1 MMNELGMG
9 VVVSMKDMFTRNAHR
24 IQGSMMSLDATV
36 AASAG
41 SMQRNMQLIQ
51 RGTMMMGA
59 GLALLAVP
67 AVVVTSTLR
76 TQKALG
82 EMASLGVKD
91 LASLSAAAESFS
103 NTWGGTSKAEF
114 IAAAYDIKS
123 GISTL
128 TDAAVGEYTKLAA
141 LTAKATKSTVA
152 EMTSLFAT
160 GYGIYRQMYARMSDF
175 EFGRMF
181 SGGMAASV
189 QAFKTTGSGMASA
202 ISSLGATATTAKI
215 PLQEQLAILGM
226 LQATMS
232 GAEAGTKYRAFM
244 KSAAEAGK
252 ELNIEFVDQN
262 NNLLGMTA
270 ILKKLKTRYG
280 ETLDAME
287 KMEIQKA
294 FGRAEAVAVVD
305 LFYTKIGDLTGNI
318 RQMNVSMRQGTRLT
332 LEMAQA
338 MNMDI
343 GSQLSL
349 VAQQMHNLFEIMG
362 EVLLP
367 VVNPLIRGVSYI
379 IQGLQRAAKAAP
391 GLTRA
396 VLVLSAALGAALV
409 AVGGFMAAAGMVG
422 IMLPAI
428 KAGLIA
434 IGGALA
440 AVGSAVA
447 AYILPAIAI
456 IAGVVAAVYLLRKA
470 WQTNFAG
477 IRDVVMGAYTRIK
490 AVFQGLWQLL
500 SSLSSGTGRISA
512 ELAAKL
518 KGMGLWGFVKTVFM
532 VFHRAREYVVGY
544 LTAII
549 SAFKKVAKVLE
560 PPIRALRSAYGAL
573 YKAIFSV
580 VEIFGVAG
588 TAADGSSFRSLG
600 QTIGTVLGVIAQV
613 GAYVLKFIIYPLSW
627 TIRIVALVVR
637 GVVLLVKG
645 IVQGVIYAG
654 KFLYKF
660 ALPFRML
667 IQAIAAVVKVAYALW
682 QVLTGDISIMDGLKK
697 IGGAILHYLAT
708 PFRWAKDVAAGAWRF
723 IKSLFSGAV
732 AFFKWAGGLIVSAIL
747 NLPIVKT
754 LVGLWKSIRAF
765 FSGDKTFFE
774 AGKGILLA
782 IGKGIWSAIT
792 LPYTLI
798 KRAFS
803 WLRRLLP
810 FSDAQEGPLS
820 TLTASGRAIITT
832 ICKGILGVA
841 MLPLKIIGSIFRGAL
856 RIAGAVWSGVK
867 SVVSK
872 GWELVKGVG
881 KAAVGIL
888 TGPFRVGISL
898 AGKIWAGVKGVVSAG
913 WRAVKGAG
921 SAAWSA
927 MSAPFRWFGKAASAA
942 WSGVKGAV
950 ARGWEFVRGTGSLA
964 VGILTAPFRMALF
977 VGRSVWSGVKNVV
990 SAGWAAIK
998 GVGSTAWSVVSAPF
1012 RWIGSAASSVW
1023 SGIKGAASRAWDGMK
1038 SLASSAWGFLSA
1050 PFTKLRDVASGTW
1063 DWIKGKATGAWE
1075 GIKSAVASGAGVV
1088 KDVASTAYQAGK
1100 SVLNTVAEGAK
1111 AVITAPYNA
1120 VKKAFSAV
1128 RKLLP
1133 FSDAQEGPLANLSA
1147 SGRAILETLT
1157 GGIERVGKL
1166 PATVFSKVWGFIGGI
1181 GKTVVSPKIEPSIV
1195 SPKPVNIEGNAP
1207 VVRPQVETGGILSR
1221 LPIIGGLMN
1230 RMQAGLSAA
1239 GDRLDNVLSD
1249 VWSRYSAFWEMMR
1262 QGARDTVAGLRQAA
1276 GVALPGFL
1284 AGTLSLTPVLAE
1296 AAPRLVAEAGV
1307 TSAVAAP
1314 AMPALVPEVMRLPV
1328 TPTANTTPT
1337 PLLEAGP
1344 MGAVATPVEKP
1355 TPTVVKEREIER
1367 TRMLAERVTT
1377 IAPAPQTNTA
1387 AGETG
1392 TPLAALLSK
1401 LDALGDRP
1409 IDVNVTVVSKLDG
1422 RTIAQA
1428 VYKDIRQ
1435 QKVKNYETL

>member
-9 VVVSMKDMFTRNAHR
+9 VVVSMKDMFTQNAHR
-24 IQGSMMSLDATV
+24 IQSSMMSLDGTV
-36 AASAG
+36 AASSAN
-41 SMQRNMQLIQ
+41 MQRNMQLLQ

-67 AVVVTSTLR
+67 AVVVTSTLK

-91 LASLSAAAESFS
+91 LASLSTAAEEFS

-114 IAAAYDIKS
+114 VAAAYDIKS
-123 GISTL
+123 GISSL
-128 TDAAVGEYTKLAA
+128 TDVAVGEYTKLAA

-175 EFGRMF
+175 EFGKMF

-215 PLQEQLAILGM
+215 PLEEQLAIIGM

-244 KSAAEAGK
+244 KSAAQAGK

-270 ILKKLKTRYG
+270 ILKKLKARYG

-318 RQMNVSMRQGTRLT
+318 RQMNVAMRQGTRLT
-332 LEMAQA
+332 IEMAQA

-343 GSQLSL
+343 GSQLAL

-362 EVLLP
+362 ELLLP
-367 VVNPLIRGVSYI
+367 VVNPLMRGLSYVI
-379 IQGLQRAAKAAP
+379 GALQRAAKAAP

-396 VLVLSAALGAALV
+396 VLVLSAALGSALV
-409 AVGGFMAAAGMVG
+409 AVGGMMAAAGMVG
-422 IMLPAI
+422 LMLPAI

-456 IAGVVAAVYLLRKA
+456 IAGVVVAVYLLRKA

-490 AVFQGLWQLL
+490 LVFQGIWQLI
-500 SSLSSGTGRISA
+500 SSLSSGTSRISA
-512 ELAAKL
+512 ELASKL
-518 KGMGLWGFVKTVFM
+518 KAMGLWGFVKTVFM
-532 VFHRAREYVVGY
+532 VFHRAREYVLGY
-544 LTAII
+544 VTAII
-549 SAFKKVAKVLE
+549 SAFKKVARILE
-560 PPIRALRSAYGAL
+560 PPIRALLSAYGAL

-580 VEIFGVAG
+580 VEIFGIAG
-588 TAADGSSFRSLG
+588 TAADGSTFRSLG

-613 GAYVLKFIIYPLSW
+613 AAYVLKCVIYPLSW

-637 GVVLLVKG
+637 SVIWLVKS

-667 IQAIAAVVKVAYALW
+667 IQAIVAVAKVAYTLW
-682 QVLTGDISIMDGLKK
+682 QVLTGDISMIDGLKK
-697 IGGAILHYLAT
+697 IGGAIFHFLGT
-708 PFRWAKDVAAGAWRF
+708 PFRWTRDVAAGAWNF
-723 IKSLFSGAV
+723 IKGLFSGAV
-732 AFFKWAGGLIVSAIL
+732 GFFKWAGGLIVSAIL

-754 LVGLWKSIRAF
+754 LVGIWRNVRAF

-798 KRAFS
+798 KKALFGI
-803 WLRRLLP
+803 RRLLP

-841 MLPLKIIGSIFRGAL
+841 SLPLKIISGVFRGAL
-856 RIAGAVWSGVK
+856 RIAGAVWSGIK
-867 SVVSK
+867 GVVSQ
-872 GWELVKGVG
+872 GWGLVKGVS
-881 KAAVGIL
+881 KAA
-888 TGPFRVGISL
+888 
-898 AGKIWAGVKGVVSAG
+898 A
-913 WRAVKGAG
+913 
-921 SAAWSA
+921 
-927 MSAPFRWFGKAASAA
+927 
-942 WSGVKGAV
+942 
-950 ARGWEFVRGTGSLA
+950 
-964 VGILTAPFRMALF
+964 GILTAPFRAGF
-977 VGRSVWSGVKNVV
+977 SVAKGI
-990 SAGWAAIK
+990 WA
-998 GVGSTAWSVVSAPF
+998 
-1012 RWIGSAASSVW
+1012 
-1023 SGIKGAASRAWDGMK
+1023 GMK
-1038 SLASSAWGFLSA
+1038 
-1050 PFTKLRDVASGTW
+1050 DVVASGW
-1063 DWIKGKATGAWE
+1063 NAAKEISD
-1075 GIKSAVASGAGVV
+1075 SVAPRIEP
-1088 KDVASTAYQAGK
+1088 
-1100 SVLNTVAEGAK
+1100 N
-1111 AVITAPYNA
+1111 VITP
-1120 VKKAFSAV
+1120 S
-1128 RKLLP
+1128 P
-1133 FSDAQEGPLANLSA
+1133 PTLA
-1147 SGRAILETLT
+1147 AIT
-1157 GGIERVGKL
+1157 
-1166 PATVFSKVWGFIGGI
+1166 ATVQ
-1181 GKTVVSPKIEPSIV
+1181 
-1195 SPKPVNIEGNAP
+1195 
-1207 VVRPQVETGGILSR
+1207 PQLDTGGILSK
-1221 LPIIGGLMN
+1221 LPLIGGLLQRAQPMLSSLG
-1230 RMQAGLSAA
+1230 AKLLDGLS
-1239 GDRLDNVLSD
+1239 GTWDR
-1249 VWSRYSAFWEMMR
+1249 YTAFWRMMR
-1262 QGARDTVAGLRQAA
+1262 TGALNTATALRQAA
-1276 GVALPGFL
+1276 DIALPGVL
-1284 AGTLSLTPVLAE
+1284 AATLSLAPTLAS
-1296 AAPRLVAEAGV
+1296 AVPQAIAETGV
-1307 TSAVAAP
+1307 TNAMAQAAP
-1314 AMPALVPEVMRLPV
+1314 AMPALVPQMMRLPETV
-1328 TPTANTTPT
+1328 ASATPTSV
-1337 PLLEAGP
+1337 LDVGP
-1344 MGAVATPVEKP
+1344 MSTVATSVEKP
-1355 TPTVVKEREIER
+1355 TPMVVKEREVER

-1377 IAPAPQTNTA
+1377 VVPAETRLTGLAPQ
-1387 AGETG
+1387 GS
-1392 TPLAALLSK
+1392 PMSALLSK
-1401 LDALGDRP
+1401 LDALADRP
-1409 IDVNVTVVSKLDG
+1409 MDVNITVVSKLDG
-1422 RTIAQA
+1422 RIIAQA
-1428 VYKDIRQ
+1428 VYKDIRR

>member
-1 MMNELGMG
+1 MG
-9 VVVSMKDMFTRNAHR
+9 VVVSMKDMFTQNAHR
-24 IQGSMMSLDATV
+24 IQASMMSLDATV

-59 GLALLAVP
+59 GLAMLAVP

-91 LASLSAAAESFS
+91 LASLSAAAEDFS

-123 GISTL
+123 GIASL

-202 ISSLGATATTAKI
+202 KI
-215 PLQEQLAILGM
+215 PLEEQLTILGM

-262 NNLLGMTA
+262 NNLLSMVG
-270 ILKKLKTRYG
+270 ILKKLRQRYG

-294 FGRAEAVAVVD
+294 FGRVEAVAVVD
-305 LFYTKIGDLTGNI
+305 LFYSKIGDLTRNI
-318 RQMNVSMRQGTRLT
+318 RQMNAAMRRGTRLT
-332 LEMAQA
+332 IEMAQA

-343 GSQLSL
+343 GSQMAL
-349 VAQQMHNLFEIMG
+349 VSQQLHNLFEIMG
-362 EVLLP
+362 ELLLP
-367 VVNPLIRGVSYI
+367 VVNPLIRGLSRVI
-379 IQGLQRAAKAAP
+379 MALQRAAKAAP

-396 VLVLSAALGAALV
+396 VLAILAALGSVLV
-409 AVGGFMAAAGMVG
+409 VVGGFMGAAGMVG
-422 IMLPAI
+422 LMLPAI
-428 KAGLIA
+428 KAGLVA
-434 IGGALA
+434 IGGAVA
-440 AVGSAVA
+440 AAGSAIA
-447 AYILPAIAI
+447 TYFLPAVAI

-512 ELAAKL
+512 ELAQKL
-518 KGMGLWGFVKTVFM
+518 KAMGLWGFVKTVFM

-544 LTAII
+544 VTAII
-549 SAFKKVAKVLE
+549 SAFRKVAKILE
-560 PPIRALRSAYGAL
+560 PAIRALLSAYGAL

-588 TAADGSSFRSLG
+588 TAADGSAFRSLG

-613 GAYVLKFIIYPLSW
+613 AAYVLKFIIYPLSW
-627 TIRIVALVVR
+627 VIRIVAVVVR
-637 GVVLLVKG
+637 SVIWLVKS
-645 IVQGVIYAG
+645 IVQGVIWAG

-660 ALPFRML
+660 ALPFRWL
-667 IQAIAAVVKVAYALW
+667 IQAIVAVAKVAYTLW
-682 QVLTGDISIMDGLKK
+682 QVLTGDISVLDGLKK
-697 IGGAILHYLAT
+697 IGGAILYFLAT
-708 PFRWAKDVAAGAWRF
+708 PFRWARDVAASAWNF
-723 IKSLFSGAV
+723 IKGLFTGAV

-747 NLPIVKT
+747 DLPIVKT
-754 LVGLWKSIRAF
+754 LVGIWRNIRTF

-782 IGKGIWSAIT
+782 IGKGILSTVT
-792 LPYTLI
+792 LPFRLI
-798 KRAFS
+798 KKAFG
-803 WLRRLLP
+803 WIRRLLP
-810 FSDAQEGPLS
+810 FSDAAEGPLS

-832 ICKGILGVA
+832 ICKGILSVA
-841 MLPLKIIGSIFRGAL
+841 MLPLKIIGGIFRGAL

-888 TGPFRVGISL
+888 TAPFRLGISL
-898 AGKIWAGVKGVVSAG
+898 AGRIWSGVKGVVSAG
-913 WRAVKGAG
+913 WSAVKG
-921 SAAWSA
+921 
-927 MSAPFRWFGKAASAA
+927 
-942 WSGVKGAV
+942 
-950 ARGWEFVRGTGSLA
+950 
-964 VGILTAPFRMALF
+964 I
-977 VGRSVWSGVKNVV
+977 
-990 SAGWAAIK
+990 
-998 GVGSTAWSVVSAPF
+998 GSTAWSAVSAPF
-1012 RWIGSAASSVW
+1012 RWIGGAASSAW
-1023 SGIKGAASRAWDGMK
+1023 SGIRGAAARAWDGMK

-1050 PFTKLRDVASGTW
+1050 PFTKLRDVASGAW
-1063 DWIKGKATGAWE
+1063 EWIKGKATGAWE
-1075 GIKSAVASGAGVV
+1075 GIKSAVASGASVV
-1088 KDVASTAYQAGK
+1088 KEVASAAYQAGK

-1120 VKKAFSAV
+1120 VKETFGAV

-1133 FSDAQEGPLANLSA
+1133 FSDAQEGPLADLA
-1147 SGRAILETLT
+1147 RG
-1157 GGIERVGKL
+1157 
-1166 PATVFSKVWGFIGGI
+1166 
-1181 GKTVVSPKIEPSIV
+1181 
-1195 SPKPVNIEGNAP
+1195 
-1207 VVRPQVETGGILSR
+1207 Q
-1221 LPIIGGLMN
+1221 
-1230 RMQAGLSAA
+1230 AA
-1239 GDRLDNVLSD
+1239 GDRVLEG
-1249 VWSRYSAFWEMMR
+1249 VGIHRRHR
-1262 QGARDTVAGLRQAA
+1262 QGGGLTEDRAERR
-1276 GVALPGFL
+1276 
-1284 AGTLSLTPVLAE
+1284 TAE
-1296 AAPRLVAEAGV
+1296 ARQRRGRRACRPAPGGDRRNPL
-1307 TSAVAAP
+1307 AP
-1314 AMPALVPEVMRLPV
+1314 ADHRRIGESD
-1328 TPTANTTPT
+1328 
-1337 PLLEAGP
+1337 AGR
-1344 MGAVATPVEKP
+1344 AVSGG
-1355 TPTVVKEREIER
+1355 RS
-1367 TRMLAERVTT
+1367 TR
-1377 IAPAPQTNTA
+1377 
-1387 AGETG
+1387 
-1392 TPLAALLSK
+1392 
-1401 LDALGDRP
+1401 
-1409 IDVNVTVVSKLDG
+1409 
-1422 RTIAQA
+1422 
-1428 VYKDIRQ
+1428 
-1435 QKVKNYETL
+1435 